1 MSLPGFR
8 ANGALFVSR
17 CIGLGLQAAEARL
30 LLALRAQRVESAYL
44 RWYPFEVFAGGVF
57 SCDMSPHVDHLETAV
72 SEAERVMEEVFGG
85 GLTEQE
91 LLEARNKMVVECEE
105 ARAESP
111 EYWLAALEHLQSR
124 LAPRRASQLETVA
137 EGLGALSLCDVN
149 AVMKRCLAGFSRRMV
164 VGVGV
169 QSPRSAAS

>member
-1 MSLPGFR
+1 MLFDKVRQGSLRQGH
-8 ANGALFVSR
+8 A
-17 CIGLGLQAAEARL
+17 
-30 LLALRAQRVESAYL
+30 
-44 RWYPFEVFAGGVF
+44 
-57 SCDMSPHVDHLETAV
+57 
-72 SEAERVMEEVFGG
+72 
-85 GLTEQE
+85 LTEQE

-149 AVMKRCLAGFSRRMV
+149 AAKWRAGDRA
-164 VGVGV
+164 GI
-169 QSPRSAAS
+169 